1 MHSVQLLDTP
11 EYICSIGFSTNVVQ
25 FGLSKS
31 KWSLVFPG
39 RAVKQEGLTVII
51 MNGKR
56 QKQFPRL
63 VASSEQAQ
71 TADEPSVCSTVRVS
85 E

>member
-71 TADEPSVCSTVRVS
+71 TADEPSVCNTVLG
-85 E
+85 

>member
-1 MHSVQLLDTP
+1 MQLLDTP
-11 EYICSIGFSTNVVQ
+11 EYIVCSIGFSTNVVQ

-39 RAVKQEGLTVII
+39 RAVNQEGLTVII

-63 VASSEQAQ
+63 VARH
-71 TADEPSVCSTVRVS
+71 TVIL
-85 E
+85 EYFIIKE